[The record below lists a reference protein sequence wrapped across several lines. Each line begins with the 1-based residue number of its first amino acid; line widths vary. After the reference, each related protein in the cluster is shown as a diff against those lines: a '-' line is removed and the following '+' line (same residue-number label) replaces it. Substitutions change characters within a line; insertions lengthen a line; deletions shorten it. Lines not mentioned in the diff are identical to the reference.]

1 MATVSISVSLN
12 EAQILDAIKRM
23 PAVDRARL
31 ISKIELPKNAEVTD
45 ENGFTE
51 SERVKLSNAI
61 ALSRKQI
68 AMGKST
74 TVKNKKELTRFLN
87 SL

>member
-1 MATVSISVSLN
+1 MYIYKTTILFAKYPQLLVFKNSECLRILLTLCKVKFSIMATVSISVSLN

-31 ISKIELPKNAEVTD
+31 SSKIELPRTD
-45 ENGFTE
+45 T
-51 SERVKLSNAI
+51 L
-61 ALSRKQI
+61 
-68 AMGKST
+68 
-74 TVKNKKELTRFLN
+74 LN

>member
-31 ISKIELPKNAEVTD
+31 ISKIELPKDVEVTD

>member
-31 ISKIELPKNAEVTD
+31 SSKIELPRTD
-45 ENGFTE
+45 T
-51 SERVKLSNAI
+51 L
-61 ALSRKQI
+61 
-68 AMGKST
+68 
-74 TVKNKKELTRFLN
+74 LN